1 MNYFTKIVLTGLVA
15 IGMSSSVLASSYEC
29 DSGPESEW
37 KTKDEAKSVL
47 VAEGYEVRK
56 VKVEG
61 GCYEFYT
68 KKNGKKYEVFINPDT
83 LEIAKI
89 KED

>member
-1 MNYFTKIVLTGLVA
+1 MNHFTKTVLTGLVA
-15 IGMSSSVLASSYEC
+15 IGMSSSVFSSSYEC

-37 KTKDEAKSVL
+37 KTKDEATAVL
-47 VAEGYEVRK
+47 VAKGYEVRK
-56 VKVEG
+56 VKVED
-61 GCYEFYT
+61 GCYELYT
-68 KKNGKKYEVFINPDT
+68 KKDGKKYEVFINPAT

>member
-1 MNYFTKIVLTGLVA
+1 MNHFTKTVLTGWVA
-15 IGMSSSVLASSYEC
+15 IVMSSSVLASSYEC
-29 DSGPESEW
+29 DSGPQSEW
-37 KTKDEAKSVL
+37 KTKDEAKAML
-47 VAEGYEVRK
+47 IADGYEVRK
-56 VKVEG
+56 SKAKG

-68 KKNGKKYEVFINPDT
+68 KKNGKKFEIFVNPAT